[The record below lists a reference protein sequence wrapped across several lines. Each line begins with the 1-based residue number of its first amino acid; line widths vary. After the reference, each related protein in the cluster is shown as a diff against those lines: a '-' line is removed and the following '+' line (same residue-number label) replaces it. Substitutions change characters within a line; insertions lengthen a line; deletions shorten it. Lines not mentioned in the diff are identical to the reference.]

1 IDYPPVRFAFVLRT
15 CRVEELSSLIP
26 ADLTMVGDAAGRHIF
41 GPPRVYYDAWQD
53 SSGGDIW
60 IGFPVS
66 DDFTPSGEVRVEVI
80 PSGRA

>member
-1 IDYPPVRFAFVLRT
+1 
-15 CRVEELSSLIP
+15 
-26 ADLTMVGDAAGRHIF
+26 
-41 GPPRVYYDAWQD
+41 YDAWQD

-80 PSGRA
+80 PSGRAVMAVHDGPYTEMRSAWDAAIEVMARQGLSKGRFSWEDYVD